1 MVYPSAAVMSLVKHL
16 FTIAIASGPET
27 RTTAKADTPAG
38 VAGAVMVSCRFCM
51 FTIETYTKSYLFD
64 EITTLDNEVL
74 LYERR
79 CMNGVRRVILLFDS
93 LVMLTE
99 AVVLLIK

>member
-1 MVYPSAAVMSLVKHL
+1 
-16 FTIAIASGPET
+16 
-27 RTTAKADTPAG
+27 
-38 VAGAVMVSCRFCM
+38 M